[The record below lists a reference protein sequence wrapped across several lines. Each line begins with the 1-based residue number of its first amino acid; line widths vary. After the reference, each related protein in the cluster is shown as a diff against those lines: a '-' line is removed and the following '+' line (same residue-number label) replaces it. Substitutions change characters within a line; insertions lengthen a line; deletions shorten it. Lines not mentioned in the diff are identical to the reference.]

1 MAGSCE
7 KIEYMKEPIFVRSL
21 TENERT
27 TLRAGLRSGD
37 AFKLRRCQILLA
49 SAEERTPRQIA
60 KLLGCTDQ
68 TVRNVIRDFGRE
80 GVECLQRKSSAPKS
94 RQPELDEAKREGLRA
109 LLHNSPRNFDKP
121 RSLWTLNMVAEVCFE
136 QGLTKTLVSDETI
149 RDALRRMGVSWKR
162 ARDWITSPD
171 PEYGR
176 KKRRE
181 IG

>member
-1 MAGSCE
+1 
-7 KIEYMKEPIFVRSL
+7 MKGPIFVRSFS
-21 TENERT
+21 ENERA

-37 AFKLRRCQILLA
+37 AFRLRRCQILLA

-60 KLLGCTDQ
+60 KHLGCSDQ
-68 TVRNVIRDFGRE
+68 TVRNVNRYFERE
-80 GVECLQRKSSAPKS
+80 GVECLKRKSSAPKS

-109 LLHNSPRNFDKP
+109 LLHTSPRNFGKQ

-136 QGLTKTLVSDETI
+136 QGLTKALVSDETI
-149 RDALRRMGVSWKR
+149 RDALRRMGVKWKR

-171 PEYGR
+171 PQYVR
-176 KKRRE
+176 KKKRE